1 MRFGK
6 FLLSE
11 IVPLLAV
18 LLITAAWSI
27 FAVAADVN
35 RLFILLSVCIVA
47 VSSAVFFTVKFI
59 VVNKRI
65 RKLNRIADELDEGY
79 LLGETLPEPYGATER
94 EYFFVMKRISHSA
107 IARIE
112 ELRRSGEE
120 YSDYIEKWIHEIK
133 TPLTSCA
140 LIIANGGDRAKLMA
154 EFKKADNLAESVLY
168 HARLRSMEK
177 DTALTRE
184 SVRKTADNAVKS
196 QAELLVAAG
205 ISVNIDGD
213 AMISTDHKSL
223 AFSIK
228 QLLVN
233 CAKYCRGCKIQI
245 EISDRCLTLTDDGR
259 GIPSHELPCIFN
271 RSFVGSAGRKA
282 GGGTGM
288 GLYLVK
294 ETCER
299 LGIEVSAQSEPDRFT
314 RFIFKFP

>member
-11 IVPLLAV
+11 IVALLAV

-47 VSSAVFFTVKFI
+47 AASAVFFTVKFI

-120 YSDYIEKWIHEIK
+120 YSDYIEK
-133 TPLTSCA
+133 
-140 LIIANGGDRAKLMA
+140 
-154 EFKKADNLAESVLY
+154 
-168 HARLRSMEK
+168 
-177 DTALTRE
+177 
-184 SVRKTADNAVKS
+184 
-196 QAELLVAAG
+196 
-205 ISVNIDGD
+205 
-213 AMISTDHKSL
+213 
-223 AFSIK
+223 
-228 QLLVN
+228 
-233 CAKYCRGCKIQI
+233 
-245 EISDRCLTLTDDGR
+245 
-259 GIPSHELPCIFN
+259 
-271 RSFVGSAGRKA
+271 
-282 GGGTGM
+282 
-288 GLYLVK
+288 
-294 ETCER
+294 
-299 LGIEVSAQSEPDRFT
+299 
-314 RFIFKFP
+314 